1 MGVGAGRDPRGPTAG
16 LSRLRVP
23 HQGAQGMWEPE
34 KADGP
39 RASHPGGSC
48 CLYSGPGLLGDTPR
62 PRPSSLPATAG
73 AQPLLECTGLRPSP
87 LRPPGR
93 LPCPP
98 PSSDAASAEASA
110 RGEVRPMPFLV
121 RHCTGVPQSP
131 HHCLCAAASTAT
143 RPRARSKQGPGW
155 FPGQSPGLARGGIQP
170 RAVMR
175 GTTVCR
181 SSCSRAWP
189 SASQPL
195 GTGGLTDWLTDGRKK
210 GVTAWV
216 PFWHSPQGHESLS
229 QCPQRGCPL
238 GTCTP
243 SPTNMPTAARG
254 CCHPVDSPRPPRRS
268 PTLPLCSWVWIHRP

>member
-1 MGVGAGRDPRGPTAG
+1 
-16 LSRLRVP
+16 
-23 HQGAQGMWEPE
+23 MWEPE

-155 FPGQSPGLARGGIQP
+155 FPGQSPGLAQGGIQP

-175 GTTVCR
+175 GTTVRR

-216 PFWHSPQGHESLS
+216 PSGTAPKATSPYLS
-229 QCPQRGCPL
+229 DLSGGALWGPARPAPPTCPQRRGVAV
-238 GTCTP
+238 TP
-243 SPTNMPTAARG
+243 STALGHHAEAPRFHCARG
-254 CCHPVDSPRPPRRS
+254 CGFIVHKRTQHEVSRESRHQNYLR
-268 PTLPLCSWVWIHRP
+268 L